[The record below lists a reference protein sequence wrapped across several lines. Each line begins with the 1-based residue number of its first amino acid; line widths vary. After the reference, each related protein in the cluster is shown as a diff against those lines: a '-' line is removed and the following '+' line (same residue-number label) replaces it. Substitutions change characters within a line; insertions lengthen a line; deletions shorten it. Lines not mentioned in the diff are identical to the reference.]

1 MLTTTSTA
9 CFRRKIKQPVPP
21 MSELEGL
28 SIDGVGQA
36 QDDGAYLGGRNRS
49 LPNLGKQGA
58 DGNLSARG

>member
-1 MLTTTSTA
+1 M
-9 CFRRKIKQPVPP
+9 PP
-21 MSELEGL
+21 NGELEGL

-49 LPNLGKQGA
+49 LPNLAKQGP